1 VNLAEKEAQME
12 TDQQDGDPSNATC
25 ARCGES
31 IAPGSPLYSDHVRS
45 ADGRLRCAECDR
57 AVRGIE
63 PADLERPDVP
73 ITLPNTN
80 FPNTH

>member
-1 VNLAEKEAQME
+1 MANEEP
-12 TDQQDGDPSNATC
+12 GATC

-57 AVRGIE
+57 AVRGMAA
-63 PADLERPDVP
+63 PDLVRRDVP
-73 ITLPNTN
+73 ITQPNPNLPG
-80 FPNTH
+80 TH